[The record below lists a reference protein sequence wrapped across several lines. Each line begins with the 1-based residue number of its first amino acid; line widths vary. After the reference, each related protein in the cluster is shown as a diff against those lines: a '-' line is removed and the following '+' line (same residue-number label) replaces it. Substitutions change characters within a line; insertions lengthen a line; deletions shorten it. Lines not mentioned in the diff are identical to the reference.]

1 MYIHSES
8 LIYSLLNVA
17 KSCAGIDGR
26 TEATGLGVYYGV
38 RELLGYEAKTK
49 TFGFSKTGMADQ
61 RVIVQGFGN
70 GAYLVMCF
78 NQLIHSNSFKLT
90 SFQSPILDLT
100 SSD

>member
-1 MYIHSES
+1 MYSI
-8 LIYSLLNVA
+8 LIVA

-49 TFGFSKTGMADQ
+49 TFGFSKTAMADQ

-70 GAYLVMCF
+70 GACLVMSSHT
-78 NQLIHSNSFKLT
+78 LIHSNS
-90 SFQSPILDLT
+90 
-100 SSD
+100 SS